1 MIVHQDRRTEMNAF
15 LSTLPTVI
23 EAIDASDE
31 VRDAFVFAT
40 WRSVAG
46 GQVSDRT
53 EPLAIEGKRLIV
65 AVADR
70 TWKRN
75 LETLASQLVFKL
87 NTSLGKPLVDYIE
100 FRIAPDA
107 LSRVGEVLGE
117 FVDDVPA
124 PVEVSVSARKIRDST
139 LRDTVLKAAANCLA
153 RNR

>member
-40 WRSVAG
+40 WRRVAG

-107 LSRVGEVLGE
+107 LSRVGEVVAEL
-117 FVDDVPA
+117 VDDVPA

>member
-1 MIVHQDRRTEMNAF
+1 MNAF

-124 PVEVSVSARKIRDST
+124 RVEVSVSARKIRDST

>member
-1 MIVHQDRRTEMNAF
+1 MNAF

-117 FVDDVPA
+117 FVDDVPT

>member
-117 FVDDVPA
+117 FVDDVPT